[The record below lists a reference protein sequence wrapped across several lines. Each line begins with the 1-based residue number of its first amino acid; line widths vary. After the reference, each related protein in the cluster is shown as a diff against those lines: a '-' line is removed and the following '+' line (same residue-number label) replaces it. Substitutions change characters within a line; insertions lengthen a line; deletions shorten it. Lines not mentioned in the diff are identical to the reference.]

1 MEQLTD
7 WLNLWRELVELK
19 GEASSKSKK
28 CRDKS
33 YWKRKANH
41 FKDKGDKG
49 LSESGSSRLFI
60 ASTLKSNLDSTLLD
74 IGAGIGDWSAFLAP
88 YAREI
93 TALEPSA
100 EMGEMLTETI
110 KAGNVNNVELIK
122 GNWPGI
128 DIDRHDYSLASH
140 SMYAETD
147 IKSFIEKMKSIS
159 RKGCFVVSR
168 VLFADTIMARAAQ
181 RILGQPYDSP
191 CFQVLYNV
199 LLQMGIYPNV
209 LMETGKTWKSW
220 SNDSL
225 EEALDEAK
233 NRLGVRDSD
242 QYDDYLV
249 SLLQA
254 ELSQKDGK
262 LIWPAGNG
270 SALMYWDT

>member
-7 WLNLWRELVELK
+7 WFNFWKELVELK
-19 GEASSKSKK
+19 GEASSRSKQ

-33 YWKRKANH
+33 YWKRKVNH
-41 FKDKGDKG
+41 FKNKAGNG
-49 LSESGSSRLFI
+49 QSEPASSRLFI
-60 ASTLKSNLDSTLLD
+60 ASTLENNPNSTLLD
-74 IGAGIGDWSAFLAP
+74 IGAGIGDWCAFLAP

-93 TALEPSA
+93 TALEPSDD
-100 EMGEMLTETI
+100 MGEMLTETI
-110 KAGNVNNVELIK
+110 KAGNVNNVELVK

-128 DIDRHDYSLASH
+128 DIEPHDYTLASH
-140 SMYAETD
+140 SMYGETD
-147 IKSFIEKMKSIS
+147 IKSFIKKMKSIS

-181 RILGQPYDSP
+181 RTMGQPYDSP

-225 EEALDEAK
+225 EEALDEVK
-233 NRLGVRDSD
+233 NRLGVRETD

-249 SLLQA
+249 SLLKA
-254 ELSQKDGK
+254 ELTQKDGK
-262 LIWPAGNG
+262 LVWPAGNG